1 MESLP
6 PEAFLRVNA
15 FFDVVVEQ
23 NDDQTAGV
31 NTDGGAEKVSK
42 DLVLLEQFLAG
53 FRPIFLE
60 RRDPAMIEEEKRRN
74 MKVKKTSIMRAFR
87 PDI

>member
-1 MESLP
+1 M
-6 PEAFLRVNA
+6 
-15 FFDVVVEQ
+15 
-23 NDDQTAGV
+23 
-31 NTDGGAEKVSK
+31 SK